1 MTKRLSSATVAA
13 WLILLVLPLAV
24 LAATTNWGASEPL
37 YDETGVGNTK
47 LADGD
52 VVQLVW
58 DMLGN
63 GAAQPGPGGS
73 PSGDDQLLASSTIGT
88 GSDQPGEFSTNTP
101 NTAPYYKG
109 QKLYVRAWNDS
120 SLSKA
125 TRYGDSPISTVDSN
139 EGFTLDIAVSF
150 ATDIPLVPTAVDLA
164 YFTATSGPDHVL
176 LAWETT
182 AEVNIIGFDLQ
193 RGAGSDGPWQ
203 KLNPLPIPTVSA
215 GGVEGHAYS
224 WADAAAPRGRLSYY
238 RLDEVLMDG
247 GSKPVAVTSA
257 YFGEDRRLWLPIMVH

>member
-1 MTKRLSSATVAA
+1 MGLPNWTLSV
-13 WLILLVLPLAV
+13 
-24 LAATTNWGASEPL
+24 
-37 YDETGVGNTK
+37 
-47 LADGD
+47 
-52 VVQLVW
+52 
-58 DMLGN
+58 
-63 GAAQPGPGGS
+63 
-73 PSGDDQLLASSTIGT
+73 
-88 GSDQPGEFSTNTP
+88 
-101 NTAPYYKG
+101 
-109 QKLYVRAWNDS
+109 
-120 SLSKA
+120 
-125 TRYGDSPISTVDSN
+125 
-139 EGFTLDIAVSF
+139 
-150 ATDIPLVPTAVDLA
+150 A